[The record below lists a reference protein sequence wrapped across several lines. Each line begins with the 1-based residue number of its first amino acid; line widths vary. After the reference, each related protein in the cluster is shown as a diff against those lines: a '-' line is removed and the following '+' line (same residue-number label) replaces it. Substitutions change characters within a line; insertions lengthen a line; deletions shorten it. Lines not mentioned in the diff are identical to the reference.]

1 MDCEDIED
9 HKFEGVSMALCV
21 EGKVDEEQKEVD
33 PVWDVSDLSES
44 SEETA
49 EQKLHRILEKKMKRL
64 LDE

>member
-1 MDCEDIED
+1 
-9 HKFEGVSMALCV
+9 
-21 EGKVDEEQKEVD
+21 VD

-49 EQKLHRILEKKMKRL
+49 EQKLHGILEKKMKRL